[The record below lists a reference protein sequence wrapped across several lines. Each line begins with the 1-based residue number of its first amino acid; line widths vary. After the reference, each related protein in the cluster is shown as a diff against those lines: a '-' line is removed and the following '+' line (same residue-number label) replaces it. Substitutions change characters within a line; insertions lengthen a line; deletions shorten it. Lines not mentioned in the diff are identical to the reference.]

1 MFNWLCMPWY
11 ASRTDCIA
19 LYVDRTAG
27 SQTSVHNGFI
37 TLFMIML
44 TQLFMG

>member
-1 MFNWLCMPWY
+1 MY
-11 ASRTDCIA
+11 ASRTDSIA

-37 TLFMIML
+37 ILFVIML
-44 TQLFMG
+44 TQLSWG